1 MDNLF
6 TKAIVLK
13 IQRFDGFVKDTNTG
27 NETKIENSCKVFIL
41 GNLMTEEDTRVSQDN
56 KNIFEQFGHQID
68 EIKLDYPVYEALKSS
83 EFPFRADLT
92 LKSSGKNYLVTKV
105 ENVKPIKF

>member
-13 IQRFDGFVKDTNTG
+13 IQRFDGFVKDTSTG

-41 GNLMTEEDTRVSQDN
+41 GNLMTEGDTRVSQDS

-68 EIKLDYPVYEALKSS
+68 EIKLDYPVYEALKNS